1 MIENGLSPCKLEQY
15 SGKELNYACQMTPY
29 EKRFQSLQRKYRIV
43 TKQVKASEN
52 AADITWLKE
61 HCATIVVEAR
71 EIINKPN

>member
-1 MIENGLSPCKLEQY
+1 
-15 SGKELNYACQMTPY
+15 MTPY

-43 TKQVKASEN
+43 TKQVKASDN

-61 HCATIVVEAR
+61 HRAEIVVEAR

>member
-1 MIENGLSPCKLEQY
+1 VEQHA
-15 SGKELNYACQMTPY
+15 GKELNYACQMTPY

-43 TKQVKASEN
+43 TKQVKESEN

-61 HCATIVVEAR
+61 HRAAIVMEAR

>member
-1 MIENGLSPCKLEQY
+1 VEQH

-43 TKQVKASEN
+43 TEQVKASEN
-52 AADITWLKE
+52 ATDITWLKK
-61 HCATIVVEAR
+61 HRAAMIVEAR

>member
-1 MIENGLSPCKLEQY
+1 VEQH

-43 TKQVKASEN
+43 TAQVKASDN
-52 AADITWLKE
+52 AADIAWLKE
-61 HCATIVVEAR
+61 HRAAIVVEAR